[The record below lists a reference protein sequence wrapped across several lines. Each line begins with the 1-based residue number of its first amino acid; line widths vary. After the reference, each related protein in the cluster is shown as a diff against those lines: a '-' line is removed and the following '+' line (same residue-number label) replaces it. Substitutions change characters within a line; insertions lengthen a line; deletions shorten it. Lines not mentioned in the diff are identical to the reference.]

1 MTATL
6 DRTHDLVRDRAS
18 ATRLRPRTK
27 FPIVDA
33 RRAPDRRRVGPLL
46 ALIVMIGAGL
56 RLWDLGASRFGYDE
70 AFTAM
75 AGRLPLGGLAD
86 FVTRHDSHP
95 PLDYLIH
102 APFARAGVSEFW
114 FRFPSVVMSIAALAL
129 LAWWLRSR
137 RGVAIWATIAMAVN
151 PFQITHGRDARMYAE
166 LEFIGV
172 AVAALTS
179 AWLTRPRTRHAVLLG
194 VLVFAGLLTH
204 VSMILLA
211 AGLMT
216 VPGRRR
222 DRAAWQWRGAIVSG
236 GFGWAL
242 VWGMH
247 FVVQA
252 QGGHSSWIPSTTPA
266 TLATA
271 ISHIL
276 TFESA
281 LVLPAVAATVAG
293 AVLILRSDRQ
303 LGRVWLACFAVPV
316 AIAAVAGLAEPVVL
330 DRTFTLMSW
339 APVVALAFVLDAVVR
354 RDRFVGALAVAGV
367 IAIALPSSL
376 AIVAGHN
383 GPDRPLRA
391 LEARVR
397 PGDIVAVQPISKAP
411 ELQWSLGVQTHS
423 STRQVSVPGSP
434 RAFGIRIGAGAT
446 TGRVWLLNWNAH
458 RGPADLSSPC
468 GPQWGSG
475 RVRIRCLIA
484 ETVTTTSHPSS
495 RAPAATSFAA
505 A

>member
-6 DRTHDLVRDRAS
+6 DRTIDPAHTAANRIRSRADVPLHDAQ
-18 ATRLRPRTK
+18 P
-27 FPIVDA
+27 A
-33 RRAPDRRRVGPLL
+33 RGRGRVGPLL
-46 ALIVMIGAGL
+46 ALIVVIGAGL
-56 RLWDLGASRFGYDE
+56 RFWHLGASRFSYDE

-75 AGRLPLGGLAD
+75 AGRLPLGGLSD
-86 FVTRHDSHP
+86 FITRHDSHP

-114 FRFPSVVMSIAALAL
+114 FRFPSVSISIAALAL

-137 RGVAIWATIAMAVN
+137 RGVAIWATIVMAVD
-151 PFQITHGRDARMYAE
+151 PFQISHGRDARMYAE

-204 VSMILLA
+204 VSMFLLA

-216 VPGRRR
+216 VPGLRR
-222 DRAAWQWRGAIVSG
+222 DRPAWQWRGAIASG
-236 GFGWAL
+236 GLGWAL
-242 VWGMH
+242 VWGTH
-247 FVVQA
+247 FVIQA
-252 QGGHSSWIPSTTPA
+252 KGGHSSWIPSTTPA

-271 ISHIL
+271 VSHLL

-281 LVLPAVAATVAG
+281 LVLPAVAAIVAG
-293 AVLILRSDRQ
+293 AVLIVRSDRR
-303 LGRVWLACFAVPV
+303 LGRVWLCCFAVPV

-354 RDRFVGALAVAGV
+354 RNRFVGALALTSLV
-367 IAIALPSSL
+367 AIALPSSL
-376 AIVAGHN
+376 AIVDSHS
-383 GPDRPLRA
+383 GPNSPLRA

-397 PGDIVAVQPISKAP
+397 PGDIVAVQPLSKAP

-423 STRQVSVPGSP
+423 STRQVSVPGNP
-434 RAFGIRIGAGAT
+434 RAFGIRIGTGAA

-458 RGPADLSSPC
+458 HGPADLSSPC
-468 GPQWGSG
+468 GPQWGAG

-484 ETVTTTSHPSS
+484 GTVTTASHPSS
-495 RAPAATSFAA
+495 RAAAATSFAA
-505 A
+505 P